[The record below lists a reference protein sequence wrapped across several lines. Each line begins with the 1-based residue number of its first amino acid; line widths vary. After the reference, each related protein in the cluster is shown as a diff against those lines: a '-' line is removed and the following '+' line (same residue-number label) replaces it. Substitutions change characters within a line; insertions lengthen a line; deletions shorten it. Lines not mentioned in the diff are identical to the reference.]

1 MRIEATGGSHLS
13 VVQHSD
19 QFYCRDCQKTWDA
32 NDIDPPPCTAPESD
46 EPKKTVWKRWQ
57 GGPAC
62 LQNLPKDEPKAT
74 VTTTPTGRR
83 VSASPAFAYPYGTPA
98 SGARLA
104 VPPVPPEWIE
114 QYMSGVDKVVPSV
127 GAYVLNTDNA
137 STLVYAL
144 DALQAM
150 EFFINTMGNWMTASQ
165 MYSISVDRM
174 SSMDQYGTGRTPRVE
189 MNPRVMESASLARSN
204 SGRQHKIVNIVEFSN
219 ILKVSK

>member
-1 MRIEATGGSHLS
+1 MRIEANGGSHLS

-46 EPKKTVWKRWQ
+46 EPK
-57 GGPAC
+57 
-62 LQNLPKDEPKAT
+62 AT

-98 SGARLA
+98 SGERRA
-104 VPPVPPEWIE
+104 VPPVPPEWIAE
-114 QYMSGVDKVVPSV
+114 YMSGVDKVVQTV
-127 GAYVLNTDNA
+127 GAYVLYTDNA
-137 STLVYAL
+137 ATMVYAL

>member
-32 NDIDPPPCTAPESD
+32 NDIDPPPCTS
-46 EPKKTVWKRWQ
+46 
-57 GGPAC
+57 
-62 LQNLPKDEPKAT
+62 QNANEPKAMF
-74 VTTTPTGRR
+74 TTTPTGRR
-83 VSASPAFAYPYGTPA
+83 VSASPAFAHPYGTPA

-127 GAYVLNTDNA
+127 GAYVLYTDNA

-165 MYSISVDRM
+165 VYSISVDRM

-189 MNPRVMESASLARSN
+189 MNPRVMESASRARSN

-219 ILKVSK
+219 ILKASK

>member
-1 MRIEATGGSHLS
+1 MSTGHRSP
-13 VVQHSD
+13 VRMQD
-19 QFYCRDCQKTWDA
+19 EFICTYCGKSWDI
-32 NDIDPPPCTAPESD
+32 NDPEPPSCLAENEVKGTGIPAYDPPRRES
-46 EPKKTVWKRWQ
+46 K
-57 GGPAC
+57 GMF
-62 LQNLPKDEPKAT
+62 
-74 VTTTPTGRR
+74 TTTPTGRR
-83 VSASPAFAYPYGTPA
+83 VSASPAFAHPYGTPA

-127 GAYVLNTDNA
+127 GAYVLYTDNA

-150 EFFINTMGNWMTASQ
+150 EFFTNTMGNWMTARQ

-189 MNPRVMESASLARSN
+189 MNPRVMETASRARSN

-219 ILKVSK
+219 ILKASK

>member
-1 MRIEATGGSHLS
+1 MRIEANGGSHLS

-46 EPKKTVWKRWQ
+46 EPKKTIWKRWQ
-57 GGPAC
+57 GGPASG
-62 LQNLPKDEPKAT
+62 E
-74 VTTTPTGRR
+74 RR
-83 VSASPAFAYPYGTPA
+83 
-98 SGARLA
+98 A
-104 VPPVPPEWIE
+104 VPPVPPEWIAE
-114 QYMSGVDKVVPSV
+114 YMSGVDKVVQTV
-127 GAYVLNTDNA
+127 GAYVLYTDNA
-137 STLVYAL
+137 ATMVYAL

>member
-1 MRIEATGGSHLS
+1 MRIEANGGSHLS

-46 EPKKTVWKRWQ
+46 EPKKTIRKRWQ

-62 LQNLPKDEPKAT
+62 LQNLPKDEQKSTA
-74 VTTTPTGRR
+74 TTTPTGRR
-83 VSASPAFAYPYGTPA
+83 VSSRPA
-98 SGARLA
+98 SGERRA
-104 VPPVPPEWIE
+104 VPPVPPEWIAE
-114 QYMSGVDKVVPSV
+114 YMSGVDKVVQTV
-127 GAYVLNTDNA
+127 GAYVLYTDNA
-137 STLVYAL
+137 ATMVYAL

-150 EFFINTMGNWMTASQ
+150 EFFINTMGNGMTASQ

>member
-1 MRIEATGGSHLS
+1 MRIEANGGSHLS

-46 EPKKTVWKRWQ
+46 
-57 GGPAC
+57 A
-62 LQNLPKDEPKAT
+62 PKAMA
-74 VTTTPTGRR
+74 TTTPTGRR
-83 VSASPAFAYPYGTPA
+83 VSSSPATGE
-98 SGARLA
+98 RLA

-127 GAYVLNTDNA
+127 GAYVLYTDNA

-189 MNPRVMESASLARSN
+189 MNPRVMESASRARSN
-204 SGRQHKIVNIVEFSN
+204 SGRQHNLVNIVEFSN
-219 ILKVSK
+219 ILKASK

>member
-1 MRIEATGGSHLS
+1 MRIEANGGSHLS

-62 LQNLPKDEPKAT
+62 LQNLPKDEPKET

-83 VSASPAFAYPYGTPA
+83 VSANPAFAYPYGTPA
-98 SGARLA
+98 TGERLA

-114 QYMSGVDKVVPSV
+114 QYMSGVDKFVPSV
-127 GAYVLNTDNA
+127 GAYVLYTDNA

-165 MYSISVDRM
+165 VYSISVDRM
-174 SSMDQYGTGRTPRVE
+174 SSMDQSGTGRTPRVE

>member
-1 MRIEATGGSHLS
+1 MGTSWPRRCPG
-13 VVQHSD
+13 VVSAFAVSTSSRH
-19 QFYCRDCQKTWDA
+19 
-32 NDIDPPPCTAPESD
+32 
-46 EPKKTVWKRWQ
+46 VV
-57 GGPAC
+57 G
-62 LQNLPKDEPKAT
+62 
-74 VTTTPTGRR
+74 GRR
-83 VSASPAFAYPYGTPA
+83 PAFAKTSP
-98 SGARLA
+98 L
-104 VPPVPPEWIE
+104 

-127 GAYVLNTDNA
+127 GAYVLYTDNA